1 MRRLIRVTAADQ
13 SGTGLPQ
20 LAARAQLGDRWALE
34 ALLRRL
40 AEQLRPHVRYLTG
53 DADRAED
60 VLQEVLLLVARGL
73 SGLREHAWVRAWAY
87 RIATREAL
95 RQVSRAQRRRQSP
108 LEDASAV
115 PAVDGPE
122 EPPFDPA
129 LLARL
134 PALVE
139 ALPEAAQVAVRLHY
153 LHGLTQPEV
162 AEALAIPLGTVKSR
176 IAYGLQQLRTRI
188 AGDENLRGTRG

>member
-1 MRRLIRVTAADQ
+1 LIHVTAADQ
-13 SGTGLPQ
+13 SEPGLPQ
-20 LAARAQLGDRWALE
+20 LAARAQLGDRSALE
-34 ALLRRL
+34 TLLGRL

-60 VLQEVLLLVARGL
+60 VLQEVLLLVAGKL

-95 RQVSRAQRRRQSP
+95 RQVSRDHRRRQSP
-108 LEDASAV
+108 LEDASSV
-115 PAVDGPE
+115 PLVDLADE
-122 EPPFDPA
+122 SPFDPA
-129 LLARL
+129 LLAGL
-134 PALVE
+134 PAMVD

-176 IAYGLQQLRTRI
+176 IAYGLQHLRTRL
-188 AGDENLRGTRG
+188 AEGERARGTLH